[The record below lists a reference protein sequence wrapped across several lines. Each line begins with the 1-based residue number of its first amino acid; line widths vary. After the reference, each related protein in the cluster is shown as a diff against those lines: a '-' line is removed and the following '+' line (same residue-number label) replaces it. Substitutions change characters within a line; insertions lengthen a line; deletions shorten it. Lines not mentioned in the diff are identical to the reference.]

1 MTAES
6 FPDADKTSSAL
17 PVHAAIIMDGNRR
30 WAVERGLPSSVGHKR
45 GLEAAK
51 DVVRRASELGMQ
63 YLTLYAFSTE
73 NWKRTAEEVG
83 FLMNLVMVHLRDEL
97 DFYKKKG
104 IRVQYMGTKE
114 GLPADVAKEISD
126 VCAITAGYTGL
137 TVNLALNYGGRDEIV
152 RAVKK
157 MSADDIASLTEEGF
171 QSFLDI
177 PDLPPVDLMIRT
189 GGEMRI
195 SNFLLWQAAYAELY
209 FSDSLWPDWN
219 GGRLDEALDEFRR
232 RERRFGG
239 S

>member
-1 MTAES
+1 MASES
-6 FPDADKTSSAL
+6 LPNDSISPAL

-30 WAVERGLPSSVGHKR
+30 WAAARGLPASVGHKR

-51 DVVRRASELGMQ
+51 DVVRRASELGMR

-104 IRVQYMGTKE
+104 IRVQFMGTKE
-114 GLPADVAKEISD
+114 GLPDNVAKEITD

-152 RAVKK
+152 RAIKK
-157 MSADDIASLTEEGF
+157 LSADDIASLTEERF
-171 QSFLDI
+171 QAFLDI
-177 PDLPPVDLMIRT
+177 PDLPPADLLIRT
-189 GGEMRI
+189 GGEVRI
-195 SNFLLWQAAYAELY
+195 SNFLLWQAAYAELF
-209 FSDSLWPDWN
+209 FSDLLWPDWS
-219 GGRLDEALDEFRR
+219 GDRLDEALDEFRR

>member
-1 MTAES
+1 MAAES
-6 FPDADKTSSAL
+6 FLNADDSPAL
-17 PVHAAIIMDGNRR
+17 PIHAAIIMDGNRR
-30 WAVERGLPSSVGHKR
+30 WAAARGLPSSVGHKR

-51 DVVRRASELGMQ
+51 DVVRRAAELGMRH
-63 YLTLYAFSTE
+63 LTLYAFSTE

-83 FLMNLVMVHLRDEL
+83 FLMSLVMVHLRDEL

-104 IRVQYMGTKE
+104 IRVQFMGTKV
-114 GLPADVAKEISD
+114 GLPENVAKEITD

-152 RAVKK
+152 RAIKK
-157 MSADDIASLTEEGF
+157 MSAADIAGLTEERF

-177 PDLPPVDLMIRT
+177 PDLPPVDLLIRT
-189 GGEMRI
+189 GGEKRI
-195 SNFLLWQAAYAELY
+195 SNFLLWEAAYAELC

-219 GGRLDEALDEFRR
+219 GDCLDEALGEFSR